1 MRWLFRGVKGG
12 RLKVKT
18 GKTAYQMAG
27 ARSFEE
33 LEVWQVSRKLCKEI
47 YEITNQSGLSKDF
60 ALRDQIRRSAVSIL
74 SNISEGFERKGDKQF
89 NYFLGVAKGSAGEL
103 RSQLYIALDLNYI
116 SEIEFEKLNTSVT
129 SISKMIYGL
138 MNYIKEKQS

>member
-1 MRWLFRGVKGG
+1 
-12 RLKVKT
+12 
-18 GKTAYQMAG
+18 MAG

>member
-1 MRWLFRGVKGG
+1 
-12 RLKVKT
+12 
-18 GKTAYQMAG
+18 MAG

-103 RSQLYIALDLNYI
+103 RCQLYIALDLNYI
-116 SEIEFEKLNTSVT
+116 SEIEFGKLNTSVT

>member
-1 MRWLFRGVKGG
+1 
-12 RLKVKT
+12 
-18 GKTAYQMAG
+18 MAG

-47 YEITNQSGLSKDF
+47 YEITNQPGLSKDF

-89 NYFLGVAKGSAGEL
+89 TYFLGIAKGSAGEL

-116 SEIEFEKLNTSVT
+116 NETEFEKLSVSVT

-138 MNYIKEKQS
+138 MNYIKEKQN